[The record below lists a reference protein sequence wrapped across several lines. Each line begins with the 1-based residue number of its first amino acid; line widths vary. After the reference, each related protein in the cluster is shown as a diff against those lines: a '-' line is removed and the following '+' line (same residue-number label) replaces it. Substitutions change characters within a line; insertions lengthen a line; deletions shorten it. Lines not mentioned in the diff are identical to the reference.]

1 MVAMGKPI
9 FANEGE
15 TLDEFHARYIQALKV
30 VYQANVGLTH
40 DPKRKLVIV

>member
-15 TLDEFHARYIQALKV
+15 TLDEFHARYVEALKM
-30 VYQANVGLTH
+30 VYQTNVGSSH